1 MMIKFIILFFEFFKI
16 GLFAVGGGLAT
27 LPFLYD
33 LCNIHPDWLNQSSLL
48 DMVAISESTPGA
60 LGVNMATYVGYTI
73 EKAPGAV
80 IATMGLIAPSI
91 IVIVIVAKFLD
102 KFKDSPVVEKVFYGI
117 RPASI
122 GLVAAA
128 GWLVI
133 KEALLNADIFMTSLN
148 IGDLFKVK
156 SIIFAAI
163 LFVGM
168 RKFKLHPIWFILI
181 SAIVGNLVVF

>member
-1 MMIKFIILFFEFFKI
+1 MIIKLLLLFYEFFKI

-73 EKAPGAV
+73 ERAPGAV
-80 IATMGLIAPSI
+80 IATMGLVAPSI
-91 IVIVIVAKFLD
+91 IVIVLVAKFLD
-102 KFKDSPVVEKVFYGI
+102 KFKDSPTVEKVFYGI

-133 KEALLNADIFMTSLN
+133 KEALLNFEVFMTEMN
-148 IGDLFKVK
+148 IADLFKVK
-156 SIIFAAI
+156 SIIFAVI
-163 LFVGM
+163 LFAGM

-181 SAIVGNLVVF
+181 SAVVGNFIVF